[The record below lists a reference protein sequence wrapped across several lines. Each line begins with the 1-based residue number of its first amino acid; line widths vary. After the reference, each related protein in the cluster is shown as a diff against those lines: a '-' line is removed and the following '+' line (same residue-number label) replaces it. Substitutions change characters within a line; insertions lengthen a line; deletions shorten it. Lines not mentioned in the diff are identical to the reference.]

1 MKMFKRLGIGM
12 AAAMLSLSVSAGPMT
27 IGFDDGAGIQ
37 DGTVSWG
44 GGFAP
49 LVGAGIDFY
58 TIDGTG
64 TPLNSGLL
72 GALDCVGC
80 VLSFETGAYSGAD
93 GLFGDGGFF
102 TVIGQA
108 FDGGGALVA
117 SGNLLEG
124 IFTSDISA
132 PIFAGLGDNSGIFLG
147 FGTDTKHQGIVDY
160 FGLSSNTF
168 AFANTEI
175 SLGTCASNTCVV
187 TNADIDNLNTV
198 PIVGTAALMPF
209 GLFGLALARRRKL
222 AV

>member
-80 VLSFETGAYSGAD
+80 VLSFETGAYSGSG
-93 GLFGDGGFF
+93 GLFDAGGFF
-102 TVIGQA
+102 TVTGQA
-108 FDGGGALVA
+108 FDGG
-117 SGNLLEG
+117 NLIATGTLLDG
-124 IFTSDISA
+124 IFTDTVSG
-132 PIFAGLGDNSGIFLG
+132 PLFAGLGDTSGIFLG
-147 FGTDTKHQGIVDY
+147 FGTDTKHQGLVDY
-160 FGLSSNTF
+160 FGLTSNTF

-175 SLGTCASNTCVV
+175 ALGTCSNNSCVV

-198 PIVGTAALMPF
+198 PIAGTWALMPL
-209 GLFGLALARRRKL
+209 GLFGMALSRRRKL
-222 AV
+222 S